1 MRVDLMNRIHHRGS
15 TVNLKSKDHSELEM
29 EAEKHATLDYRIAGG
44 SVVKHWPRNE
54 KEEVKDKRKS
64 RFNE

>member
-29 EAEKHATLDYRIAGG
+29 EAEKHATLDYRIAGD
-44 SVVKHWPRNE
+44 SVVKTGAGMRRN
-54 KEEVKDKRKS
+54 K
-64 RFNE
+64 